1 MAALLA
7 GILAMNHKTD
17 FANLIAR
24 RLQTAEQ
31 ALDQALAE
39 ISLLTHDMTRH
50 RAGARFA
57 AQAGH
62 QALVDVQ
69 AAAGALVEGRSRLVA
84 SHDRLARIA
93 RTLGIIVTAGG
104 PLEGKDQPVAGAAAL
119 ALDA

>member
-1 MAALLA
+1 
-7 GILAMNHKTD
+7 MNDKTE

-31 ALDQALAE
+31 AVDQALAE

-62 QALVDVQ
+62 QALIDAH
-69 AAAGALVEGRSRLVA
+69 AAASALVEGRSRLVA
-84 SHDRLARIA
+84 SHDRLARTA
-93 RTLGIIVTAGG
+93 RVLGIAITAGG
-104 PLEGKDQPVAGAAAL
+104 PLEGKEQPAARAAAQVL
-119 ALDA
+119 ED